1 MSEAWQPN
9 LPVCSIRGD
18 IGSWNIRYSRPFF
31 PPRTG
36 QRTSAEL
43 IERRLQTTVTAGGG
57 TDHPCCS
64 ATTHKKRRQN
74 KTGSDGENSA
84 LTKQTNLAEQEMY
97 LCITLTIRQSHI
109 ICHMLQ
115 LLRGNHKF
123 LRISSYRICWMEP
136 LTGPLELDL
145 KVGVLQFSIQLRE
158 APKKIIF
165 C

>member
-1 MSEAWQPN
+1 MFNQGRHRLLEHSLFPALFPPSHRPADQCRVNRAPATN
-9 LPVCSIRGD
+9 NCDSGRGD
-18 IGSWNIRYSRPFF
+18 RSPVLLRNHTR
-31 PPRTG
+31 
-36 QRTSAEL
+36 
-43 IERRLQTTVTAGGG
+43 
-57 TDHPCCS
+57 
-64 ATTHKKRRQN
+64 KKRRQN

-115 LLRGNHKF
+115 LLLANHKF

-136 LTGPLELDL
+136 LTGPLDL
-145 KVGVLQFSIQLRE
+145 KVGVLEFSIQLRE
-158 APKKIIF
+158 APKEIIF